1 MFINHAKERLQ
12 RGELALGIG
21 LRQARTADI
30 AMIAKACNFD
40 WLFIDME
47 HNSMSIDTAA
57 QISVAALAA
66 GITPLVRVPDH
77 QPFQSSRVLDGGAMG
92 VVVPHVDTA
101 EQARSIVRACK
112 YPPIGHRSV
121 AGAAPQLGFAP
132 VPIGEATR
140 AMNDSMLIVVMLE
153 TPEAIENADEIA
165 AVEGVDV
172 LLIGSNDLCA
182 EMGIPGQ
189 FDHPK
194 LVDGY
199 RRTIEAT
206 RRHGK
211 WPGMGGVYDEKL
223 MRQFIGMGARFIL
236 SGADLGF
243 MMSAATSRTSFLRS
257 LDSKSA
263 G

>member
-1 MFINHAKERLQ
+1 
-12 RGELALGIG
+12 
-21 LRQARTADI
+21 
-30 AMIAKACNFD
+30 
-40 WLFIDME
+40 
-47 HNSMSIDTAA
+47 
-57 QISVAALAA
+57 
-66 GITPLVRVPDH
+66 
-77 QPFQSSRVLDGGAMG
+77 

-101 EQARSIVRACK
+101 EQARSIVSACK

-121 AGAAPQLGFAP
+121 AGAAPQLSFAP

-182 EMGIPGQ
+182 QMGIPGQ
-189 FDHPK
+189 FGDPQ
-194 LVDGY
+194 LADSY

-206 RRHGK
+206 GRHGK

-223 MRQFIGMGARFIL
+223 MRQFIGMGVRFIL
-236 SGADLGF
+236 GGADLGF
-243 MMSAATSRTSFLRS
+243 MMSAARSRTSFLRG
-257 LDSKSA
+257 LDSTLA
-263 G
+263 QNR